1 MGALDA
7 ISSEAR
13 EVLLEALMSVAWA
26 DRTLAE
32 EERKAAQAAAMGLG
46 LVLPGDRD
54 LTSPDRRPIRPED
67 LDVERLNDRDR
78 ELIYL
83 CAAWMALAD
92 EIEDPSETKV
102 LERLQ
107 ARLGLAEDRCS
118 WLKKR
123 AEGLREKQPGSW
135 WRAFDRLVVE
145 AAKAI
150 REEESGETGR

>member
-7 ISSEAR
+7 LSVEAR

-26 DRTLAE
+26 DRTLAD

-54 LTSPDRRPIRPED
+54 LTSPDRRPIKPED
-67 LDVERLNDRDR
+67 LDVSRLSGRDR

-92 EIEDPSETKV
+92 EVEDPSETKV

-107 ARLGLAEDRCS
+107 SRLSLADDRTR
-118 WLKKR
+118 WLKDR
-123 AEGLREKQPGSW
+123 ALALRERQSAGVSW

-145 AAKAI
+145 AAKSLQQEA
-150 REEESGETGR
+150 SP

>member
-7 ISSEAR
+7 ISGEAR

-26 DRTLAE
+26 DRTLAD

-54 LTSPDRRPIRPED
+54 LTSPDRKPIPPED
-67 LDVERLNDRDR
+67 LPVERLNGRDRD
-78 ELIYL
+78 LIFL

-92 EIEDPSETKV
+92 EVEDPAETRV

-107 ARLGLAEDRCS
+107 RRMEIPDERAQGLKQRAAE
-118 WLKKR
+118 
-123 AEGLREKQPGSW
+123 LRDSQPGTSW

-145 AAKAI
+145 AAKALQQ
-150 REEESGETGR
+150 EA